1 MHIFGD
7 GLEHIGQLIKT
18 MQARYDHM
26 VENNIIS
33 EMDRNITAT
42 LLKNLSSDKFL
53 RLVYHHKDDL
63 KSQEQSI
70 ADVLYNERYCGKS
83 DEYVEISSIFV
94 KAIDSDIEFGD
105 KHIRQTVETIFGK
118 TRQTLIADTDKEF
131 ENFDIEKPHI
141 FIRTITR
148 CVKEL
153 TTGKEHDEVYNELH
167 VYQPNINPTIPVE

>member
-7 GLEHIGQLIKT
+7 GTINIGRLIKT

-42 LLKNLSSDKFL
+42 ILKNLSSDKFL
-53 RLVYHHKDDL
+53 RLIYHHKDDI

-70 ADVLYNERYCGKS
+70 IDVLYNEKYYGKT
-83 DEYVEISSIFV
+83 DEYMEMSSIFV
-94 KAIDSDIEFGD
+94 KAIDSDIIFGE

-118 TRQTLIADTDKEF
+118 TRHTLIADNDKEF
-131 ENFDIEKPHI
+131 ENFDIEKSHI

-148 CVKEL
+148 CVKDL
-153 TTGKEHDEVYNELH
+153 NTGLDQDEVYNELH
-167 VYQPNINPTIPVE
+167 VYQPNINPTIPIE